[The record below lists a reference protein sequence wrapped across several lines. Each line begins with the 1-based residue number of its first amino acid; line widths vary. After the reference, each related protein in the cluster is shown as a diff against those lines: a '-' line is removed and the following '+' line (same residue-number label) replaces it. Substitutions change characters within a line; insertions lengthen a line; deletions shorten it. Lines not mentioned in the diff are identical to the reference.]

1 MNVILNRN
9 FELPSDGWY
18 QLAPLGEFPHGGAGI
33 NQIIDTDACTRMV
46 AAFEN
51 ARTQSKNFPGLL
63 IDFDHFSLD
72 AEKHSEAA
80 GWIVGLEYR
89 PPSHLGGSPSEPSV
103 LSVVNNQSAS
113 PQPASSPN
121 A

>member
-1 MNVILNRN
+1 MNLILNRN

-18 QLAPLGEFPHGGAGI
+18 QRAPLGEFPHSGAGI
-33 NQIIDTDACTRMV
+33 SQVIDAAACSQMV

-51 ARTQSKNFPGLL
+51 AKSQSDNFPGLL

-80 GWIVGLEYR
+80 GWIIDLQFRDADAAGLYAAIR
-89 PPSHLGGSPSEPSV
+89 GKGSVREFR
-103 LSVVNNQSAS
+103 N
-113 PQPASSPN
+113 
-121 A
+121 